1 MYVGRRVPCMMAQIM
16 ALDTAGVDRKRCLAC
31 AAGTCRRRPHFRC
44 TCWQPSCWLNL
55 TTSVPFCRQ
64 DSLANSVKEQFG
76 KRSSRYSTDPRITAA
91 TNTAITTATT
101 TTITSSNLTGTAAA
115 AGRSAVGPRA
125 WRLWQCQDA
134 RDGFERERRAARFGW
149 AKALQPVCPV
159 PPCMRLW
166 KPGNV
171 KVAKIAAH
179 VRPFPVASWFSKIVY
194 DVIGIRHV
202 SIATAE
208 AACYLLS
215 RGPLPAAGRDT
226 DPITGGGPGTL
237 IRGILSLL

>member
-76 KRSSRYSTDPRITAA
+76 KRGSRYSTDPRITAA
-91 TNTAITTATT
+91 TNTAITTAATT
-101 TTITSSNLTGTAAA
+101 NITSSPLTGTAAA

-194 DVIGIRHV
+194 GMTSSEFAMSASLRQRQL
-202 SIATAE
+202 ATFSRE
-208 AACYLLS
+208 GHCLLLGATQTPS
-215 RGPLPAAGRDT
+215 WGVGREH
-226 DPITGGGPGTL
+226 
-237 IRGILSLL
+237 